1 MTTTAAAPANEVH
14 LRGRVSGAPE
24 QRDLPSG
31 DVLVQLRV
39 VIPRPTTRSRA
50 GSSGSTQRVDT
61 IDVSCWSARARA
73 AALRL
78 DDGVGVEVTGALR
91 RRFFRTGSGAASR
104 YDVEATSLRK
114 VSLTE
119 P

>member
-39 VIPRPTTRSRA
+39 VIPRPTTRSRT

-61 IDVSCWSARARA
+61 IDVTCWSARARA

-78 DDGVGVEVTGALR
+78 EDGAGVEVTGALR

-104 YDVEATSLRK
+104 YDVEATSLRT